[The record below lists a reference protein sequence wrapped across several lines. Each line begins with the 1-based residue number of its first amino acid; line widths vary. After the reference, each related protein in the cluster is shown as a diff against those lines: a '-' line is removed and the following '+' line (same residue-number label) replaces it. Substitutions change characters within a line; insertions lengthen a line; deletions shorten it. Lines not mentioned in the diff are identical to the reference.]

1 MNFLTLY
8 QMRDVVLSPVPD
20 TDTTTPSQYRSRQRA
35 AKIFMKRQEQYFLK
49 VVDDSE
55 RPKLAK
61 LAKQPYPFS
70 TQVGLPTTFT
80 LSFD

>member
-1 MNFLTLY
+1 
-8 QMRDVVLSPVPD
+8 MRDVVLSPVPD

-49 VVDDSE
+49 VVDDSDRTE
-55 RPKLAK
+55 KPKLGRMAK
-61 LAKQPYPFS
+61 SPYPFS
-70 TQVGLPTTFT
+70 TQVGLPEFS

>member
-1 MNFLTLY
+1 
-8 QMRDVVLSPVPD
+8 MRDVVLSVVPD

-49 VVDDSE
+49 VVDESSRQE
-55 RPKLAK
+55 KPKLGRMALK
-61 LAKQPYPFS
+61 PYAFS
-70 TQVGLPTTFT
+70 TQVGLSTAFS